1 MTDRVGVA
9 QCERGR
15 THGRGPVQRAE
26 AEVVKVI
33 GDIRGEQ
40 LTGSVQ
46 IAGVRE
52 VAVEIDQVDD
62 VDPVLFRQRH
72 WGGPSML

>member
-1 MTDRVGVA
+1 MTHRVGVP
-9 QCERGR
+9 QCERGLA
-15 THGRGPVQRAE
+15 HDRGPVQRAD
-26 AEVVKVI
+26 AEVVEVI

-40 LTGSVQ
+40 LTRPVQ

-52 VAVEIDQVDD
+52 VAVEIDQVADF
-62 VDPVLFRQRH
+62 DPVLFRQLQ